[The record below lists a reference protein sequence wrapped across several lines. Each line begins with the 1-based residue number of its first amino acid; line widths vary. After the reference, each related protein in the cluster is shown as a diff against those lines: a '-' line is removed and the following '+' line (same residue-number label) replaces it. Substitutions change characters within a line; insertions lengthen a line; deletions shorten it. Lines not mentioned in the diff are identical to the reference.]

1 MLATITRPSRRA
13 GRRRG
18 TSVLALALALL
29 AVPSVA
35 TASPPVESSDVALTT
50 DPGPIALG
58 DATIDFNIFFSAL
71 VGPRGDITYNG
82 PLGSLFGTEG
92 LAEMDGNRLVG
103 EYGLVNIETGEYA
116 GRATYELLFAA
127 AGEVE
132 MSERTIRDGNRRIVL
147 EFTEQP
153 MVASGHVTMPDG
165 MTFSV
170 VDAPA
175 ERLTVDG
182 WSSEPRSTILD
193 GTDTLIEATWLVDG
207 TPVTFRGNVTNLQ
220 SAGAVFLHTAEEEII
235 GLDEPVLVDDAM
247 TASFVL
253 QRPDRSV
260 AGTAEVALEIATL
273 GNSTS
278 FEVTELG
285 RLKVITDEIHVTGT
299 MLLTLDG
306 VSHELSFADAEV
318 SATRSTWHGI
328 QYPFA
333 DDTEG

>member
-1 MLATITRPSRRA
+1 MFTTATGPSRRA
-13 GRRRG
+13 GRRLAPAG
-18 TSVLALALALL
+18 LALALALL
-29 AVPSVA
+29 ALPSIA

-71 VGPRGDITYNG
+71 LGPRGDITYNG
-82 PLGSLFGTEG
+82 PLGSLAGTEG
-92 LAEMDGNRLVG
+92 LAEMDGNRIVG

-116 GRATYELLFAA
+116 GRATYELLFTA

-132 MSERTIRDGNRRIVL
+132 ASERTIRDGNRRIVL
-147 EFTEQP
+147 ESTEQP
-153 MVASGHVTMPDG
+153 MVANGHVTMPDG
-165 MTFSV
+165 TTFPV

-175 ERLTVDG
+175 ERLTLDG

-193 GTDTLIEATWLVDG
+193 GTDTLVEATWIVDG

-220 SAGAVFLHTAEEEII
+220 SAGAVFLYTAEEEII
-235 GLDEPVLVDDAM
+235 GLDEPALVDDRM

-260 AGTAEVALEIATL
+260 AGTADVALEIVTL
-273 GNSTS
+273 GSSTS
-278 FEVTELG
+278 FEVSEFSRT
-285 RLKVITDEIHVTGT
+285 KVITDEIAVTGT

-318 SATRSTWHGI
+318 IATRSTWHGI